1 MRWLETV
8 TGILKRRARGDRMTA
23 RVDESTD
30 ELSPHLALGRL
41 GERMAARFL
50 ERKGYRLVAAN
61 FRLAVGRNTRGQ
73 VIHNEIDIV
82 AYEGETLCF
91 VEVKTRQSDSFALP
105 ESNVDLRKQRQI
117 TRAARVYRRTFNLTN
132 ALFRYD
138 VVSVLLPPAQG
149 DGSVVPPQLRL
160 LRGFWTEERF
170 RKRSW
175 FGSETNY

>member
-1 MRWLETV
+1 
-8 TGILKRRARGDRMTA
+8 MTA
-23 RVDESTD
+23 RVDNVAD
-30 ELSPHLALGRL
+30 ELSPHLTLGWL
-41 GERMAARFL
+41 GEKMAARFL
-50 ERKGYRLVAAN
+50 ERKGFPLVAAN

-73 VIHNEIDIV
+73 VVHNEIDIV

-91 VEVKTRQSDSFALP
+91 VEVKPRRSDSFALP

-117 TRAARVYRRTFNLTN
+117 TRAARVYRRTFILTN

-138 VVSVLLPPAQG
+138 VVSVLLPPAQA

-170 RKRSW
+170 RKWSW
-175 FGSETNY
+175 YGSGADY

>member
-1 MRWLETV
+1 M
-8 TGILKRRARGDRMTA
+8 KRRPRGEPVTA
-23 RVDESTD
+23 HVDEAAT
-30 ELSPHLALGRL
+30 EVSPHLALGQL

-50 ERKGYRLVAAN
+50 ERKGFRLVAAN

-73 VIHNEIDIV
+73 VVHNETDLV

-91 VEVKTRQSDSFALP
+91 VEVKTRRSDLFALP
-105 ESNVDLRKQRQI
+105 ESNVDLHKQRQI

-138 VVSVLLPPAQG
+138 VVSVLLPPAQA

-175 FGSETNY
+175 NGSSADY